1 MPRLDLVAQGESGID
16 LALPATVRPFGIEFG
31 VDLDAEE
38 ELPSGRRSLYL
49 IKNVFDK
56 DLREFSD
63 FGGLRIGYNGLGY
76 IRVAELATTD

>member
-1 MPRLDLVAQGESGID
+1 MPR
-16 LALPATVRPFGIEFG
+16 RPRGP
-31 VDLDAEE
+31 EE

-63 FGGLRIGYNGLGY
+63 FGGLRVGYNRLGY

>member
-1 MPRLDLVAQGESGID
+1 M
-16 LALPATVRPFGIEFG
+16 
-31 VDLDAEE
+31 DADHCQRQEDHLRQLGPEE
-38 ELPSGRRSLYL
+38 ELLSGRRSLYL

-63 FGGLRIGYNGLGY
+63 FGGLRVGYNGLCY

>member
-1 MPRLDLVAQGESGID
+1 MDLMGKKAIWD
-16 LALPATVRPFGIEFG
+16 RIWR
-31 VDLDAEE
+31 
-38 ELPSGRRSLYL
+38 LPSGRRSLYL

-63 FGGLRIGYNGLGY
+63 FGGLRVGYNGLGY

>member
-1 MPRLDLVAQGESGID
+1 M
-16 LALPATVRPFGIEFG
+16 
-31 VDLDAEE
+31 DADRQEGHLRQRGPEE

-56 DLREFSD
+56 DLREEILD